1 MYQRGVEGEP
11 ECNEVVLFWRIQQML
26 KVTSN
31 ALRQQ
36 VVNREARR
44 LEKEIKQVLED
55 YSQDKEKKLQLLTG
69 RRVQLAEDLKR
80 VRQIQEKLEEFV
92 QALNK
97 EK

>member
-1 MYQRGVEGEP
+1 
-11 ECNEVVLFWRIQQML
+11 ML

-36 VVNREARR
+36 VVNREGKPTRKYKLRFYSKVLQVFIYCFLILARR

-69 RRVQLAEDLKR
+69 KRVQLAEDLS
-80 VRQIQEKLEEFV
+80 EF
-92 QALNK
+92 LLSF
-97 EK
+97 